1 MAAFP
6 PDLKDCVDNRLPF
19 WSGEMLKQLKTLINT
34 PGKTYADL
42 MADPSWPVYIHN
54 FGSGMKKGE
63 KVSKYHAE
71 QAAKEMG
78 GRKAGWGKKLYRG
91 FSPGST
97 NPKEMNKAELLAL
110 VEKLTTKI
118 AELETADDD
127 GGGSGDDAPAE
138 EHKD

>member
-1 MAAFP
+1 MAAMLY
-6 PDLKDCVDNRLPF
+6 DHKDCVDNRLPF
-19 WSGEMLKQLKTLINT
+19 WSGEMLAQLKTLINT

-54 FGSGMKKGE
+54 FGSNMVKGQ

-71 QAAKEMG
+71 QAMKEMG
-78 GRKAGWGKKLYRG
+78 KKNGWRKKQFSAA
-91 FSPGST
+91 SPGST

-118 AELETADDD
+118 AQIETADDD
-127 GGGSGDDAPAE
+127 GAVEGE
-138 EHKD
+138 

>member
-6 PDLKDCVDNRLPF
+6 PDLSDCVDNRLPF
-19 WSGEMLKQLKTLINT
+19 WSGEMLAQLKTLLNT

-138 EHKD
+138 EHKA